1 MKSGLVNS
9 VNRQK
14 NVNNL
19 SKSDTGA
26 GLEKN
31 APVLNT
37 TLFSFMSG

>member
-14 NVNNL
+14 NVKNL

-26 GLEKN
+26 GLKRM
-31 APVLNT
+31 LQY
-37 TLFSFMSG
+37 